1 MPTVTNI
8 SRWILTLLPLNPI
21 CVRLVQSGS
30 RRLRHLYIRSAYLG
44 VLIVVLLILLMQS
57 NAAVQNYRDLAAAGA
72 SAFQWVAYLQLGLI
86 CILTPVF
93 MAGAIAQE
101 SNPKNWDVLLTTPL
115 STPQIILGNLFGR
128 LFFVLALLLC
138 SLPLFAI
145 TQYFGGV
152 PGRAVLL
159 SYLVSGA
166 AALLVGAIAIAL
178 AVNRLAGRRAVFTF
192 YAAVVSY
199 IGVTIAIDLALRPGS
214 PAGPGGV
221 TILTPLNPFLSL
233 QALIQPSSYPLPD
246 AIALEDMGVL
256 GRLWYG
262 SPVGMWCWLSIG
274 LSFAMCF
281 VSSFTL
287 RQVGANQGVPWYRRM
302 FGLGAS
308 GADTRP
314 AREVWHNPIAWREAA
329 ARANTLPKL
338 LARWGFITL
347 GAIWGIGITIAYHRG
362 LLTHDGFRF
371 TLLAT
376 YLTEFAVIVLIAINM
391 SATAISRERED
402 GTLDLLLTT
411 PLSQA
416 YYLNGKL
423 RGLISYLA
431 PLLAIPVGTMA
442 LAGLYVLFDGFGR
455 TDGVAV
461 TGQIVSTATRGT
473 LTIDTPVVLPE
484 VALTLP
490 IVTVAFVAFAIIVGL
505 QWSLMSR
512 GTIASV
518 VATVAIV
525 GITGGIVGTCGW
537 QAGTGI
543 STVGPFLSAFT
554 PPSLAYTS
562 LNPLFALDASIRS
575 DGDLVQARIGL
586 MVGALVAA
594 VAYALI
600 VLAMKASMVKT
611 FDSTT
616 RRLAGT
622 R

>member
-1 MPTVTNI
+1 MPTVQNTG
-8 SRWILTLLPLNPI
+8 RWLLTLLPLNPI

-115 STPQIILGNLFGR
+115 NTPQIVLGNLFGR

-152 PGRAVLL
+152 PGRTVFL
-159 SYLVSGA
+159 SYIVSAA
-166 AALLVGAIAIAL
+166 AALLVGATAIAL

-199 IGVTIAIDLALRPGS
+199 IGVTWAIDLALRAGS

-221 TILTPLNPFLSL
+221 TVLTPLNPFLSL
-233 QALIQPSSYPLPD
+233 QALLQPSSYPRPD
-246 AIALEDMGVL
+246 AVQLADMGAFS
-256 GRLWYG
+256 RWWYG
-262 SPVGMWCWLSIG
+262 SPVLVWCWLSIG
-274 LSFAMCF
+274 LSLAMCLI
-281 VSSFTL
+281 SSLTL
-287 RQVGANQGVPWYRRM
+287 RQVGASQGVPWYRKM
-302 FGLGAS
+302 FGLGARD
-308 GADTRP
+308 ADTRP
-314 AREVWHNPIAWREAA
+314 AREVWNNPVAWREAA

-338 LARWGFITL
+338 LARWGFIL
-347 GAIWGIGITIAYHRG
+347 AGAIWGIGLTVVYHRAG
-362 LLTHDGFRF
+362 LDHDGYRF
-371 TLLAT
+371 ALQAT
-376 YLTEFAVIVLIAINM
+376 FLTEFAVVVLIAINM

-431 PLLAIPVGTMA
+431 PLIAVPAGTMA
-442 LAGLYVLFDGFGR
+442 IAGLYVLFDGFGR
-455 TDGVAV
+455 SDGVTVAG
-461 TGQIVSTATRGT
+461 TIVSSATRGAAT
-473 LTIDTPVVLPE
+473 VNAPVVIPEIALVLP
-484 VALTLP
+484 V
-490 IVTVAFVAFAIIVGL
+490 VTVAFIAFTIIIGL

-518 VATVAIV
+518 VATVAVVGTIGSIV
-525 GITGGIVGTCGW
+525 GVCGW

-543 STVGPFLSAFT
+543 TTVGPFLSAWT
-554 PPSLAYTS
+554 PPSLAYAC
-562 LNPLFALDASIRS
+562 LNPVDAMGASIRAA
-575 DGDLVQARIGL
+575 DDLAGARISLIIGS
-586 MVGALVAA
+586 AA
-594 VAYALI
+594 ACGAYALI

-611 FDSTT
+611 FDTTT

>member
-1 MPTVTNI
+1 MPPVTNVG
-8 SRWILTLLPLNPI
+8 RWLLTLLPLNPI

-44 VLIVVLLILLMQS
+44 VLIIVLLILLLQS

-72 SAFQWVAYLQLGLI
+72 AAFQWVAYLQLGLI

-115 STPQIILGNLFGR
+115 STPQIVLGNLFGR
-128 LFFVLALLLC
+128 LFFVLALLAC

-152 PGRAVLL
+152 PGRTVFLG
-159 SYLVSGA
+159 YIVSAA

-199 IGVTIAIDLALRPGS
+199 IGVTWAIDLALRPGS
-214 PAGPGGV
+214 PAGQGGV
-221 TILTPLNPFLSL
+221 TALTPLNPFLSL
-233 QALIQPSSYPLPD
+233 EALLRPSSYPRPD
-246 AIALEDMGVL
+246 AVQLADMGPIS
-256 GRLWYG
+256 RWWFG
-262 SPVGMWCWLSIG
+262 SPVAAWCWISIG
-274 LSFAMCF
+274 LSLTLSL

-287 RQVGANQGVPWYRRM
+287 RQVGASQGIPWYRRM

-314 AREVWHNPIAWREAA
+314 AREVWNNPVAWREAA

-338 LARWGFITL
+338 LARWGFIVA
-347 GAIWGIGITIAYHRG
+347 GIIWGVGLTIAYHRLG
-362 LLTHDGFRF
+362 LDHEGYRF
-371 TLLAT
+371 ALLAT
-376 YLTEFAVIVLIAINM
+376 FFTEFAVIALIAINM

-416 YYLNGKL
+416 DYLNGKL

-431 PLLAIPVGTMA
+431 PLLAVPVGTMA
-442 LAGLYVLFDGFGR
+442 IAGLYVFFGGFGR
-455 TDGVAV
+455 DG
-461 TGQIVSTATRGT
+461 GVSFASTVVSSTRGT
-473 LTIDTPVVLPE
+473 LTVNAPVVLPE
-484 VALTLP
+484 IALTLP
-490 IVTVAFVAFAIIVGL
+490 IVTIAFIAFAIIVGL

-512 GTIASV
+512 GTIGSV
-518 VATVAIV
+518 VATVAVVGLVGSIV
-525 GITGGIVGTCGW
+525 GVCGW

-543 STVGPFLSAFT
+543 SSLGPFLTAFT
-554 PPSLAYTS
+554 PPSLAYAS
-562 LNPLFALDASIRS
+562 LNPLAALRASITGQEDVGS
-575 DGDLVQARIGL
+575 ARIVLAAGAIGTGIAYL
-586 MVGALVAA
+586 M
-594 VAYALI
+594 I
-600 VLAMKASMVKT
+600 VLAMKASMAKT
-611 FDSTT
+611 FDATT

>member
-1 MPTVTNI
+1 MLNI
-8 SRWILTLLPLNPI
+8 SRWLLTLLPLNPI

-44 VLIVVLLILLMQS
+44 VLIVALLILLMQS
-57 NAAVQNYRDLAAAGA
+57 NTAVQNYRDLAAAGA

-115 STPQIILGNLFGR
+115 STPQIVLGNLFGR
-128 LFFVLALLLC
+128 LFFVLALLAC

-159 SYLVSGA
+159 SYIVSAA

-192 YAAVVSY
+192 YAAVISY
-199 IGVTIAIDLALRPGS
+199 LGITIAIDFALRPGS

-233 QALIQPSSYPLPD
+233 QALLQPSSYPLPD
-246 AIALEDMGVL
+246 AIALENMGFL
-256 GRLWYG
+256 ARRWYG
-262 SPVGMWCWLSIG
+262 SPVGAWCWLSAG
-274 LSFAMCF
+274 LSFALCF
-281 VSSFTL
+281 VSSLTL
-287 RQVGANQGVPWYRRM
+287 RQVGATQGTPWYRKM
-302 FGLGAS
+302 FGLGAR
-308 GADTRP
+308 GADSRP
-314 AREVWHNPIAWREAA
+314 AREVWNNPVAWREAA
-329 ARANTLPKL
+329 ARANTLPKQ
-338 LARWGFITL
+338 LARWGFIAI
-347 GAIWGIGITIAYHRG
+347 GAIWGLGLTFFYHGGG
-362 LLTHDGFRF
+362 LDHDSFRF
-371 TLLAT
+371 ALLAT
-376 YLTEFAVIVLIAINM
+376 YWTEFAVIVLIAINM

-416 YYLNGKL
+416 DYLNGKL

-442 LAGLYVLFDGFGR
+442 IAGLYVLFGGFGR
-455 TDGVAV
+455 EDGVTV
-461 TGQIVSTATRGT
+461 IGTVLSSATRGT
-473 LTIDTPVVLPE
+473 MTLEAPVVLPE

-490 IVTVAFVAFAIIVGL
+490 ILTVAFVAFAIVVGL

-512 GTIASV
+512 GTIGSV
-518 VATVAIV
+518 IATVAVV
-525 GITGGIVGTCGW
+525 GMTGGIVGTCAW

-543 STVGPFLSAFT
+543 STVGPFLSAWT
-554 PPSLAYTS
+554 PPSLAYAS
-562 LNPLFALDASIRS
+562 LNPLDALEASIR
-575 DGDLVQARIGL
+575 DPGDLGRARAGLIIGC
-586 MVGALVAA
+586 VVATG
-594 VAYALI
+594 AYALI